1 MHPPSHKKQNISRFP
16 RPQRWAVSLLKGLLT
31 VDPDRRLDFSSSPL
45 LEPASR
51 GRRETKGG
59 VETVVPSGG
68 SPTEPLARTAVTPSG
83 KDDSGK
89 SARLLSAG
97 VIADA
102 DRGGGVDA
110 NNEPDEERSSDHSS
124 KCGPD
129 GVGVVTR
136 DGCDSKERLQSGE
149 LLSAGESVTA
159 NRAEFTG
166 DGRRGTVGT
175 TASPRVLS
183 LLEHGFFRGMPGWG
197 GPGTGGAW
205 DETKLEGLAVVV
217 PSLRDAFDVQH
228 FDSRCVGF

>member
-1 MHPPSHKKQNISRFP
+1 M
-16 RPQRWAVSLLKGLLT
+16 SLLKGLLT

-45 LEPASR
+45 LEAASISTR
-51 GRRETKGG
+51 DRRETKGG
-59 VETVVPSGG
+59 VETVVPSRW
-68 SPTEPLARTAVTPSG
+68 SPTEPLDCTAVTPSG

-89 SARLLSAG
+89 SKRLLSAE

-110 NNEPDEERSSDHSS
+110 KNEPEEERSPDRSS
-124 KCGPD
+124 KGDPND
-129 GVGVVTR
+129 VGVVTL
-136 DGCDSKERLQSGE
+136 DGCDNKERSQSGE
-149 LLSAGESVTA
+149 MLSAGESVTE

-175 TASPRVLS
+175 NASPRVLS

-217 PSLRDAFDVQH
+217 PSLRDVFDVQH
-228 FDSRCVGF
+228 FDSRWVGL